1 MKKRYIVREAVFA
14 KVDQACYEWFM
25 QQRSRSVPITGP
37 ILREKALQFYY
48 KLYPNADDKKFKA
61 TTGWLTK
68 FLSRHG
74 IRSISLQGESL
85 SADASSVSKFSK
97 DLLEYM
103 EHEGYTLNQ
112 VFNADET
119 GLWWK
124 LMPSRSLVHNG

>member
-1 MKKRYIVREAVFA
+1 MKKKCIVREAVFA

-48 KLYPNADDKKFKA
+48 KLYPNADDEKFKA

-74 IRSISLQGESL
+74 IRSIYLQGESL
-85 SADASSVSKFSK
+85 SADASSVSEFSK
-97 DLLEYM
+97 DLLKYM
-103 EHEGYTLNQ
+103 EHEGYT
-112 VFNADET
+112 
-119 GLWWK
+119 
-124 LMPSRSLVHNG
+124 